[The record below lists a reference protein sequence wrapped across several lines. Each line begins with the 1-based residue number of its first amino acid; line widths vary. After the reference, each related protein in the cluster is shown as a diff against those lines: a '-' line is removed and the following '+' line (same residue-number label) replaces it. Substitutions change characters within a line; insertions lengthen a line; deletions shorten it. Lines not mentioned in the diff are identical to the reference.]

1 MKGYDKFP
9 AHWNVR
15 RLKQV
20 VNIIMG
26 QSPEGQYLNQSEGV
40 EFHQGKIFF
49 GDQIIRQS
57 DTKTLS
63 VTKIAPAYSVL
74 LCVRAPVGKVN
85 ITDREICIG
94 RGLAAI
100 ECRDDIS
107 FKFLY
112 YMLQHYE
119 DTFKQEATGSTF
131 EAVTVATIKNLYIPV
146 PPKDEQD
153 QIARF
158 LDWKITAI
166 DKLIAIRREELRN
179 LAELK
184 KALITRE
191 VTRGNWERVK
201 IKRLFKI
208 FSGATPDSYEPDF
221 WDGNIIWITPA
232 DFQTKDKYIY
242 HGAKYITESGF
253 RSCSTSLVPSGSIIF
268 TKRAPVGKVA
278 ISRAELCTNQGCL
291 SCVPLEG
298 VVPEY
303 FYYVMS
309 INAQEFES
317 LSAGATF
324 KEISLSKFRNVSL
337 PCPPITEQQR
347 IANYLDRICA
357 QIDSA
362 ITNFTQQID
371 TLKELT
377 ARLISDT
384 VTGKIDVRNIA
395 VPEKEKIS

>member
-371 TLKELT
+371 TLKELK
-377 ARLISDT
+377 AQLISDT
-384 VTGKIDVRNIA
+384 VMGKIDVRNIT
-395 VPEKEKIS
+395 VPEEEKKS

>member
-1 MKGYDKFP
+1 MIPESP
-9 AHWNVR
+9 AFR
-15 RLKQV
+15 RGEYVK
-20 VNIIMG
+20 
-26 QSPEGQYLNQSEGV
+26 
-40 EFHQGKIFF
+40 
-49 GDQIIRQS
+49 
-57 DTKTLS
+57 
-63 VTKIAPAYSVL
+63 
-74 LCVRAPVGKVN
+74 
-85 ITDREICIG
+85 
-94 RGLAAI
+94 
-100 ECRDDIS
+100 
-107 FKFLY
+107 
-112 YMLQHYE
+112 
-119 DTFKQEATGSTF
+119 
-131 EAVTVATIKNLYIPV
+131 
-146 PPKDEQD
+146 
-153 QIARF
+153 
-158 LDWKITAI
+158 AI
-166 DKLIAIRREELRN
+166 DKLTAIRREELRN

-232 DFQTKDKYIY
+232 DFQTKDKYVY

-309 INAQEFES
+309 ICTQELES

-324 KEISLSKFRNVSL
+324 KEISLSTFRNFPL
-337 PCPPITEQQR
+337 PCPPTTEQKR
-347 IANYLDRICA
+347 IADYLDRICT

-371 TLKELT
+371 TLKELK

-395 VPEKEKIS
+395 VPEKENIS